1 MSASKKVAAK
11 FAIKADRVKIPLVVI
26 LGPTAVGKTEVAIR
40 LAERLNGEIISGDS
54 RLFYRGMD
62 IGTAKPTK
70 QQQLRVPHHLI
81 DIVNPDEIISLAVF
95 QKIARETIQCV
106 FKNHHLPFLV
116 GGTGQFLRAITEGW
130 QIPPVAP
137 NQRLRQVL
145 QHWTAQV
152 GADELHAK
160 LALLDPKAAKGID
173 PSNVRRTIRALEVIL
188 SSGRRFSEQKH
199 KGNQTYDT
207 LLVGLTLSRDALY
220 QRIDERINEMIQ
232 TGFINEVH
240 HLLESGYAPNLPTLT
255 AIGYGEIIAY
265 IQGNLTLEEAITLMK
280 RRTRT
285 FVRRQA
291 NWFKLTNPE
300 IHWFDVS
307 KDEVKNIERL
317 INAKFSSKLGES
329 QQ

>member
-1 MSASKKVAAK
+1 MSTPKNAAAK
-11 FAIKADRVKIPLVVI
+11 FAINVDLAQIPLVVI
-26 LGPTAVGKTEVAIR
+26 LGPTAVGKTEVAIQ

-62 IGTAKPTK
+62 IGTAKPTQ

-95 QKIARETIQCV
+95 QKKARETIQCV
-106 FKNHHLPFLV
+106 YENHHLPFLV
-116 GGTGQFLRAITEGW
+116 GGTGQFLRSITEGW

-145 QHWTAQV
+145 QHWASQS
-152 GADELHAK
+152 GAYELHAK
-160 LALLDPKAAKGID
+160 LALLDPKAAKVID

-188 SSGRRFSEQKH
+188 SSGRRFSEQKRR
-199 KGNQTYDT
+199 GYQIYDT
-207 LLVGLTLSRDALY
+207 LMVGLTLSRDALY
-220 QRIDERINEMIQ
+220 QRIDERINEMIK
-232 TGFINEVH
+232 TGFINEVQL
-240 HLLESGYAPNLPTLT
+240 LLESGYAPNLPTLT

-265 IQGNLTLEEAITLMK
+265 IQGNLTLEEAIVLMK
-280 RRTRT
+280 RRTRN

-307 KDEVKNIERL
+307 RDQVENIERL
-317 INAKFSSKLGES
+317 IADKFRSKLGES
-329 QQ
+329 LQ